1 MQNSSYLC
9 CVMNE
14 KYIRFDW
21 AHMEAMMSL
30 DSVIDSA
37 KFDGRMEGRLE
48 GRDESSHGNSS
59 SVIVS
64 QVVKNCYLLTKLLY
78 KSSSELG
85 HKLQA
90 YSRHTLRIPAWS
102 YIFAVCTR
110 PGKPHG
116 YAKFAGKPSNT
127 FYMPT

>member
-1 MQNSSYLC
+1 
-9 CVMNE
+9 MNE

-37 KFDGRMEGRLE
+37 KFDGRMEGRLEGREEGRLE

-90 YSRHTLRIPAWS
+90 YSRHTLRIPARS